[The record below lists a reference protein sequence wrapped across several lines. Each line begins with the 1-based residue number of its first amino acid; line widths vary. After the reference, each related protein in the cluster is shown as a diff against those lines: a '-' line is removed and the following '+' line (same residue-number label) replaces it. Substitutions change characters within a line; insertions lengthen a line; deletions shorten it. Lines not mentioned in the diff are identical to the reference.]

1 MNTNM
6 DPVERMISAVS
17 YLWILFF
24 LPLVLMPNSGF
35 GRFHANQALLN
46 LIWGV
51 VFGILVRLIPLL
63 LFKWLFGLVM
73 MVYPIWGIITAM
85 RRSNTNIRTKPMN
98 TSIMSIN
105 IIMNMSTGIIIRTCI
120 AIWRT

>member
-1 MNTNM
+1 MNTSM

-24 LPLVLMPNSGF
+24 LPLVLMPRSGF

-51 VFGILVRLIPLL
+51 VFGLLVRIIPLAFL
-63 LFKWLFGLVM
+63 KWLLGLVM
-73 MVYPIWGIITAM
+73 LAYPVWGIVTAM
-85 RRSNTNIRTKPMN
+85 MGLEKPFPVIGN
-98 TSIMSIN
+98 FTLIQ
-105 IIMNMSTGIIIRTCI
+105 
-120 AIWRT
+120 